1 MTNVFIEVC
10 RELCVSH
17 SHNLHN
23 HRKNHSDAN
32 ICFEDLFR
40 ICTKTFKSPL
50 CWIRIWSFKESMLY
64 YCKQQ
69 VKPERKQGDRSNV
82 REEGGDC
89 RGRTHDSVLRKCI
102 NSGLLHT
109 LLNPSGHNAFTAVE
123 RTPSSKGWSVRLLR
137 YYSVVSLFHV

>member
-17 SHNLHN
+17 SYNLHN
-23 HRKNHSDAN
+23 HRKNHSDAK
-32 ICFEDLFR
+32 IWFEDLCR
-40 ICTKTFKSPL
+40 ICTKTFKGPL
-50 CWIRIWSFKESMLY
+50 LN

-69 VKPERKQGDRSNV
+69 IKPEIKQGDRSNV

-89 RGRTHDSVLRKCI
+89 RGGTHDSVVRKCI
-102 NSGLLHT
+102 KSRFLHT
-109 LLNPSGHNAFTAVE
+109 LLNPSGHNGFTAVE

-137 YYSVVSLFHV
+137 YYSVVSLFHM